1 MKRICLNMQKN
12 DERINIVI
20 MYAILLSML
29 VSFRDL
35 AGLAISK
42 SIITIFCLCLWY
54 FHQKNNLYI

>member
-1 MKRICLNMQKN
+1 MKRISLNMQKN

-42 SIITIFCLCLWY
+42 SMGLHFFPRGWIFL
-54 FHQKNNLYI
+54 HGE

>member
-1 MKRICLNMQKN
+1 MKRISLNMQKN

-35 AGLAISK
+35 AGLVNIPVR
-42 SIITIFCLCLWY
+42 
-54 FHQKNNLYI
+54 